1 MSDPARDGFTCCGVL
16 MEPVELPAID
26 GEAAVLCQTCCK
38 WRHLLP
44 RLDSR
49 RPLVV
54 REMDRIARELY
65 RRRSDA
71 L

>member
-1 MSDPARDGFTCCGVL
+1 MSDPARDGFTCCGEL
-16 MEPVELPAID
+16 MEPVELNVID

-44 RLDSR
+44 RDDPR

-54 REMDRIARELY
+54 RAMDAIAKDLY
-65 RRRSDA
+65 RRRTDA